1 MPTIIMHTTRRLLA
15 ILALGLLP
23 HLATAETQ
31 PTEAPP
37 APAPTTS
44 AKTFG
49 ATLNLKHG
57 DRFIFIG
64 DSITHQCLY
73 TQYVENFFYINRPE
87 LGIQFRNAGISGDR
101 ALDVLNRFDED
112 IAAFKPTI
120 ATILLGMN
128 DGSYKDFDR
137 AVFDTYTK
145 GMTELLDKLDAINC
159 RVVIMSP
166 TMFDH
171 QSWDITIKQ
180 KPDYAKGRI
189 VTGYNAVLG
198 YYGKWLQQTAL
209 DRGYGFVDLFGPL
222 NDITVH
228 QRKTD
233 PAYTLVADAIHPGSH
248 GQYVMAKSLVEQTG
262 EAPLSI
268 DTEPSQAIHI
278 GKVPVRNLN
287 GQPAPDS
294 TAAKIIAL
302 NQKRNQ
308 EAVNPL
314 RGLWGKQK
322 GMLNTKN
329 TNPAAYATWR
339 TEFEAKRAELDAKA
353 AQFEVEIHALS
364 KTIPFKA
371 EPKPQPVQ
379 QKKAA

>member
-1 MPTIIMHTTRRLLA
+1 MHLSRRLLA
-15 ILALGLLP
+15 VLALTVLP
-23 HLATAETQ
+23 HLAPAETK
-31 PTEAPP
+31 P
-37 APAPTTS
+37 APAATSPTA

-49 ATLNLKHG
+49 ASLNLKPG

-73 TQYVENFFYINRPE
+73 TQYVENYFYIHRPE

-101 ALDVLNRFDED
+101 AQDALNRFEED

-137 AVFDTYTK
+137 ATFDTYAK
-145 GMTELLDKLDAINC
+145 GMTELLNKLDAINC

-171 QSWDITIKQ
+171 NAWDKIIIE
-180 KPDYAKGRI
+180 KPDYAKGRV
-189 VTGYNAVLG
+189 VTGYNAVLA
-198 YYGKWLQQTAL
+198 YYGKWLQQTAFE
-209 DRGYGFVDLFGPL
+209 RGYGFVDLFGPL
-222 NDITVH
+222 NDITAQ

-233 PAYTLVADAIHPGSH
+233 PHYTLITDAIHPGPH
-248 GQYVMAKSLVEQTG
+248 GQYVMAKSLIEQAG

-268 DTEPSQAIHI
+268 DTEPSQAAHI
-278 GKVPVRNLN
+278 GQVPVRSIG

-314 RGLWGKQK
+314 RGLWSKQK
-322 GMLNTKN
+322 GMLRKKESD
-329 TNPAAYATWR
+329 PAAYAAWR
-339 TEFEAKRAELDAKA
+339 TEFEAKRAELDALADKYQA
-353 AQFEVEIHALS
+353 EIHALS

-371 EPKPQPVQ
+371 EPKAQPQPAE